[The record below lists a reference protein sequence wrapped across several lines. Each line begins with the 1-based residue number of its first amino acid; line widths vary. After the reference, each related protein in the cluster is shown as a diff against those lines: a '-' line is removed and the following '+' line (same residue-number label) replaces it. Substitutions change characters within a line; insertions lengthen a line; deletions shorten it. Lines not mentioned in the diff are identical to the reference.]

1 MTDGGGPRGRH
12 SSSDGLPPFGVPT
25 NEIPA
30 PGIPG
35 YGVPRYEPGRY
46 DPPSWGSDLP
56 APTFSGPDWS
66 TGGTRRPSGLL
77 DREFDETGPVVEP
90 EWWAYGSSDDPHYPL
105 AARHGG
111 DDRPEAAGWDTGFDD

>member
-1 MTDGGGPRGRH
+1 MTDAGSPRGRH

-46 DPPSWGSDLP
+46 DPPSWSSDLP
-56 APTFSGPDWS
+56 APTFSGPDRS
-66 TGGTRRPSGLL
+66 TGGFRRISGIL
-77 DREFDETGPVVEP
+77 DREFDETGPVV
-90 EWWAYGSSDDPHYPL
+90 
-105 AARHGG
+105 
-111 DDRPEAAGWDTGFDD
+111 